1 MPTFRCKITAPGG
14 SIEEKTLIADSK
26 DSLMKQLESEGKF
39 ALDIQ
44 KSGGLSTLFENVK
57 SRRKRFKT
65 KDFFSFNQEFLVLI
79 KAGLPIVAALD
90 SITEKDDESELNKL
104 LKDIRDDIAKGESL
118 SGAFGK
124 YANIFSNLY
133 ISSLQTG
140 EKSGNLTLAISRY
153 LDYMKKTD
161 EIKKK
166 VISASVYPL
175 ILIIASIFVL
185 IFLMVYVVPV
195 ITDTF
200 LETSSKLPAITEV
213 LLGVSNLIRSNFLYI
228 FLFALF
234 LVGLFAFLRKTEA
247 GRMNID
253 KLKLVIPFF
262 GEFYIN
268 YSTAQI
274 TRAIS
279 TMLYGGMTLI
289 DSIKI
294 SIGTLNNQVLR
305 NRLKDVTENLEQG
318 VGFSESLTLVKTFP
332 NMAVRM
338 IDAGESSG
346 ALEQVL
352 NDVADFYDN
361 DVDAK
366 LSIMASAIEPALM
379 VFMGLMIGFIVLALY
394 LPIFQLAGTIG

>member
-1 MPTFRCKITAPGG
+1 MPTFRCKITTPGG
-14 SIEEKTLIADSK
+14 SIEEKILIADSK
-26 DSLMKQLESEGKF
+26 DALIEQLESDGKF
-39 ALDIQ
+39 ALEIQ
-44 KSGGLSTLFENVK
+44 KSGGLSTLFENVR
-57 SRRKRFKT
+57 SRRRRFKT

-90 SITEKDDESELNKL
+90 SITEKDDEGELNKL
-104 LKDIRDDIAKGESL
+104 LKDIREDIAKGESL

-124 YANIFSNLY
+124 YTNIFSNLY

-140 EKSGNLTLAISRY
+140 EKSGNLTLSISRY

-175 ILIIASIFVL
+175 ILIVASIFVL

-195 ITDTF
+195 ITNTF
-200 LETSSKLPAITEV
+200 LETSSKLPAITEM
-213 LLGVSNLIRSNFLYI
+213 LLGVSNMIRSNFLYI
-228 FLFALF
+228 VLFAIF
-234 LVGLFAFLRKTEA
+234 LVGLFSFLRRTEA

-253 KLKLVIPFF
+253 KLKLMIPFF
-262 GEFYIN
+262 GELYIN
-268 YSTAQI
+268 YSTSQI
-274 TRAIS
+274 TRAMS
-279 TMLYGGMTLI
+279 TMLFGGMPLI

-294 SIGTLNNQVLR
+294 SLGTLNNQVLR
-305 NRLKDVTENLEQG
+305 GRLKDVTENLEQG
-318 VGFSESLTLVKTFP
+318 VGFSESLSMAKTFP
-332 NMAVRM
+332 SMAVRM

-366 LSIMASAIEPALM
+366 LSILASAIEPALM